1 MQKNAL
7 PAEGSI
13 FHQRYNCH
21 ILNLIVQDGLAV
33 LSDEIAKIYDTMKY
47 LHHSQ
52 ARMKMFQLV
61 ASQVNVLFLLII
73 SISTLFISDEHLY
86 FYLFIFRLM
95 PQIKTCMGCFNTLE
109 FNISYARAS
118 LIAQTSNR

>member
-47 LHHSQ
+47 LHLSQ

-73 SISTLFISDEHLY
+73 SMNFY
-86 FYLFIFRLM
+86 FYFIY
-95 PQIKTCMGCFNTLE
+95 I
-109 FNISYARAS
+109 
-118 LIAQTSNR
+118 